1 MTTSNEVTINVSEDL
16 ATSLRAYAKANDI
29 AQSVLF
35 LSICTF
41 KESNPSLGD
50 QFYGSGTGGAD
61 AHTQISQAAKDC
73 LRFPEAVAGYD
84 GMVGILAASAYRKSI
99 ADNPLGGQWQATM
112 STATIA
118 RTWKTGTTHPELI
131 AKRTD
136 EDGKKK
142 NGIVHITTPRTK
154 KDDKGKDVNVKGS
167 VKVDLESLKQWI
179 AEGGVIDFNAERNDA
194 PPTDASKGKDPTERH
209 ADNLARVADLLKQV
223 TDSKGGK
230 WKPGCKNSEGKK
242 IEFAMTA
249 DQVNQLK
256 AEVEKLAAEC
266 ASHNAMQAAPVAATG

>member
-1 MTTSNEVTINVSEDL
+1 M
-16 ATSLRAYAKANDI
+16 
-29 AQSVLF
+29 
-35 LSICTF
+35 
-41 KESNPSLGD
+41 
-50 QFYGSGTGGAD
+50 
-61 AHTQISQAAKDC
+61 
-73 LRFPEAVAGYD
+73 
-84 GMVGILAASAYRKSI
+84 
-99 ADNPLGGQWQATM
+99 
-112 STATIA
+112 
-118 RTWKTGTTHPELI
+118 ELV
-131 AKRTD
+131 AKRTG

-142 NGIVHITTPRTK
+142 NAIVHITSPRTK

-167 VKVDLESLKQWI
+167 VKVDVEALKTWV

-194 PPTDASKGKDPTERH
+194 PTDASKGKDPTERH
-209 ADNLARVADLLKQV
+209 ADNLSRLADLTKQV
-223 TDSKGGK
+223 KASKSGK